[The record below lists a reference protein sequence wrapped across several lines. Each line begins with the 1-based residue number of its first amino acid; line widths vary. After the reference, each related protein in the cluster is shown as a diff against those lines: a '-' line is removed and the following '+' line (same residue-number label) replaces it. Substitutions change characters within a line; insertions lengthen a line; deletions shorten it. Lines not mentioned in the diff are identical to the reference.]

1 MNRID
6 RLLGILTYLQSR
18 KFTTAEKIAERFEIS
33 VRTVYRDIKA
43 LNEQGIPIGFD
54 AGKGYHVLPG
64 YFLPPV
70 TFTETEAN
78 ALLLM
83 ENLAYAFGDKSIKDQ
98 YSSALTKIKNAL
110 RHEQRDQIE
119 ALSKNIK
126 WQFPDCINREFEYLS
141 ILQTALSKKHIVVIE
156 YKNNKSEVSKRE
168 IEPIGLVFYA
178 FGWHLIGWC
187 HKRRDYR
194 DFKVERI
201 ITLKNS
207 NEPFVISDHKNI
219 SDYMTELPVK
229 F

>member
-70 TFTETEAN
+70 TFTESEAN

-98 YSSALTKIKNAL
+98 YSGALTKIKNAL

-194 DFKVERI
+194 DFKVEHI

-207 NEPFVISDHKNI
+207 NEPFVITDHMNI
-219 SDYMTELPVK
+219 GDYMKELPVK